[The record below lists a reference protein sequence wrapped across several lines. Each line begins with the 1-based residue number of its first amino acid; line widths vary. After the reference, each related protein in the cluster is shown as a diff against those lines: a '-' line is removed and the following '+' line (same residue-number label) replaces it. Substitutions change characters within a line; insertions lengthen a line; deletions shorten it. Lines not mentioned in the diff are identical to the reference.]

1 MNRVDTSAE
10 EIPLP
15 AWTERAEKFILR
27 VLEEIGRDGWDV
39 SLLFCDDACI
49 RSLNLRYRRRDEP
62 TDILSFP
69 MGETLKGED
78 GEPRYLSGDIVVSLE
93 TWAENARLFG
103 IAPDEELRRLLIH
116 GILHLDG
123 MDHRTNGETEP
134 MLILQEKILKSL
146 PGERIL
152 PLPGAA
158 GGNSSSRKEKYEF
171 WFY

>member
-1 MNRVDTSAE
+1 MNRVETNAQ

-15 AWTERAEKFILR
+15 AWAGRAEQFILR

-39 SLLFCDDACI
+39 SLLFCNDAYI
-49 RSLNLRYRRRDEP
+49 RSLNARYRRRDEP

-69 MGETLKGED
+69 MGETLEGEE
-78 GEPRYLSGDIVVSLE
+78 GARYLSGDIVISLE
-93 TWAENARLFG
+93 TWTENARSFG

-123 MDHRTNGETEP
+123 MDHLSNGETEP
-134 MLILQEKILKSL
+134 MLLLQEKILQSL
-146 PGERIL
+146 PGEYIL

-158 GGNSSSRKEKYEF
+158 GGGSSSQKEKYEF

>member
-1 MNRVDTSAE
+1 VNRVEISAGE
-10 EIPLP
+10 APLP
-15 AWTERAEKFILR
+15 AWAGAAEKFVLR

-49 RSLNLRYRRRDEP
+49 RGLNARYRQRDEP

-69 MGETLKGED
+69 MGETLAEE

-123 MDHRTNGETEP
+123 MDHRTNGKTEP
-134 MLILQEKILKSL
+134 MLLLQEKILKSL
-146 PGERIL
+146 SGERIL

-158 GGNSSSRKEKYEF
+158 GGDSPSKKEKYAF
-171 WFY
+171 GFY

>member
-1 MNRVDTSAE
+1 METNAE

-15 AWTERAEKFILR
+15 AWAGKAEKFALR

-39 SLLFCDDACI
+39 SLLFCNDAYI
-49 RSLNLRYRRRDEP
+49 RSLNARYRGRDEP

-69 MGETLKGED
+69 MGETLAGED
-78 GEPRYLSGDIVVSLE
+78 GESRYLSGDIVISLE
-93 TWAENARLFG
+93 TWVENARFFG

-134 MLILQEKILKSL
+134 MLLLQEKILKSL
-146 PGERIL
+146 TAERVL
-152 PLPGAA
+152 PLPGTV
-158 GGNSSSRKEKYEF
+158 GGGSPSKKEKYEF

>member
-1 MNRVDTSAE
+1 MNRVETSAE

-15 AWTERAEKFILR
+15 VWTERAEKFILR

-39 SLLFCDDACI
+39 SLLFCNDACI
-49 RSLNLRYRRRDEP
+49 RSLNARYRRRDEP

-69 MGETLKGED
+69 MGETLEGED

-123 MDHRTNGETEP
+123 MDHRSNGATEP

-146 PGERIL
+146 RGERIL
-152 PLPGAA
+152 PLPGAV
-158 GGNSSSRKEKYEF
+158 GGDSSSKKEKYEAG
-171 WFY
+171 FY